1 MPNTGSLSE
10 GSNLYF
16 TNERVDDR
24 VAALLQAG
32 TNMSLSYDDTN
43 GQLTI
48 SSSGKTQ
55 EEIEDIVGTM
65 FTSNTE
71 NGLSVTYDDNDGTLD
86 VDVNDFTITL
96 TGDVTGTGTVTNLGN
111 VSFATTVAANSV
123 ALGTDT
129 TGNYVGTLQ
138 AGTGLSTSGNATGE
152 GIAHSISLDNTAV
165 TAGSYGSA
173 SAIPTFT
180 VDAQGRLTAASSVTV
195 DTYSGW
201 SQAADTG
208 TTKAVSEGTT
218 MTIAGGEGIDTSISG
233 STVTVAGELASTT
246 NKGIASFNDV
256 DFSVSSGVVSI
267 CLLYTSPSPRDGLL
281 SRMPSSA

>member
-1 MPNTGSLSE
+1 
-10 GSNLYF
+10 
-16 TNERVDDR
+16 
-24 VAALLQAG
+24 
-32 TNMSLSYDDTN
+32 MSLSYDDAN
-43 GQLTI
+43 GTLTI

-65 FTSNTE
+65 FSSNTE
-71 NGLSVTYDDNDGTLD
+71 NGLNITYDDNDGTLD
-86 VDVNDFTITL
+86 VDVDDFTITL
-96 TGDVTGTGTVTNLGN
+96 TGDVTGSGTVTNLGN
-111 VSFATTVAANSV
+111 VSFATTIAANSV

-129 TGNYVGTLQ
+129 TGNYVSNITGGT
-138 AGTGLSTSGNATGE
+138 AISSTGQVSGE
-152 GIAHSISLDNTAV
+152 GVAHILSLDDTNV

-201 SQAADTG
+201 SQAADSG

-233 STVTVAGELASTT
+233 SIVTVAGEDASTS
-246 NKGIASFNDV
+246 NKGIASFSST
-256 DFSVSSGVVSI
+256 DFNVSS
-267 CLLYTSPSPRDGLL
+267 CLLYTSPSPRD
-281 SRMPSSA
+281 